1 MSQCPILTPILR
13 GFLTRFWTVA
23 LDSTP
28 RIYSHR
34 MSCTPSNASGEQ
46 GIILLQVHTALYF
59 SLLILHPI
67 QAMIFLKE
75 NTLLK
80 RELSHDDIKPRLLGH
95 WGTCPGLVLIYA
107 HLNRVIRMTGQD
119 MLYVVGPGTW
129 MVFTLLRK
137 PSSESFS
144 RTRCSRYPGMP
155 LARKFAFCLL
165 SSIQS
170 R

>member
-1 MSQCPILTPILR
+1 
-13 GFLTRFWTVA
+13 
-23 LDSTP
+23 
-28 RIYSHR
+28 
-34 MSCTPSNASGEQ
+34 
-46 GIILLQVHTALYF
+46 LLQVHTALYF

-144 RTRCSRYPGMP
+144 RTR
-155 LARKFAFCLL
+155 
-165 SSIQS
+165 
-170 R
+170 